1 MPDDADIV
9 AAFVPL
15 ATALATTLGLPL
27 HHQLQTIDGRIKQR
41 RLEWKHFPAPTLQF
55 GMADAECYQ
64 LRGFFQIS
72 AVGPVAEGVGW
83 FDQTAGAIVAAF
95 PFGSGIGPALAG
107 RPYSLPITEIPKTR
121 SSVMAVTIPYQAT

>member
-1 MPDDADIV
+1 MPDDADLV

-15 ATALATTLGLPL
+15 ATVLAAELGLPL
-27 HHQLQTIDGRIKQR
+27 LQMLQTIDGTREQR
-41 RLEWKHFPAPTLQF
+41 RLEWKHFPAPTLQL

-83 FDQTAGAIVAAF
+83 FYETTRAIKEAF

-107 RPYSLPITEIPKTR
+107 RPYCLPTADIPKTR
-121 SSVMAVTIPYQAT
+121 SAVMSVTIPYQAT